1 MIRICVLGGI
11 GSGKSFVAKLFSYPV
26 FNADNEVNHIYK
38 NDINCYRKLRKKLP
52 KYIKSF
58 PVNKSYLIDAITANR
73 KNLKK
78 ISSIIHPIVRNRM
91 KKFLKKKKK
100 YKFIILDIP
109 LLIENKLNKKDDV
122 LIFVKSNKNK
132 TLSRLKKR
140 GNFNKKILKNLRESQ
155 SLLSKKKKLA
165 NYVLDNNFSI
175 NIMKK
180 KIKLIKKKII
190 NERSS
195 T

>member
-11 GSGKSFVAKLFSYPV
+11 GSGKSFVAKLFNYPV

-38 NDINCYRKLRKKLP
+38 NDRNCYRKLRKKLP

-58 PVNKSYLIDAITANR
+58 PINKSYLIDAITANR

-91 KKFLKKKKK
+91 KKFLKEKKK

-109 LLIENKLNKKDDV
+109 LLVENKLNKKDDV

-132 TLSRLKKR
+132 TLRRLKKR

-165 NYVLDNNFSI
+165 NYVVDNNFSI

-180 KIKLIKKKII
+180 KIKLIKNEII

>member
-91 KKFLKKKKK
+91 KKFLKEKKK